1 MIEAIEESKN
11 RQLHKLITALGILHV
26 GSKAAKN
33 LAKKYNTM
41 EELKKASLASLE
53 DCDDIGEI
61 MAESIYS
68 FFKQEQ
74 TIDLLKRLEKAGVN
88 MIEETISE
96 NNDNRFNG
104 LTFVLT
110 GSLSKY
116 TRGEAGDI
124 IEKLGGKVS
133 NSVSKKTNYV
143 LAGEE
148 AGSKLTKAQSLGVK
162 IITEEDFEN
171 MLK

>member
-1 MIEAIEESKN
+1 
-11 RQLHKLITALGILHV
+11 
-26 GSKAAKN
+26 
-33 LAKKYNTM
+33 
-41 EELKKASLASLE
+41 
-53 DCDDIGEI
+53 
-61 MAESIYS
+61 
-68 FFKQEQ
+68 
-74 TIDLLKRLEKAGVN
+74 

>member
-1 MIEAIEESKN
+1 
-11 RQLHKLITALGILHV
+11 
-26 GSKAAKN
+26 
-33 LAKKYNTM
+33 M